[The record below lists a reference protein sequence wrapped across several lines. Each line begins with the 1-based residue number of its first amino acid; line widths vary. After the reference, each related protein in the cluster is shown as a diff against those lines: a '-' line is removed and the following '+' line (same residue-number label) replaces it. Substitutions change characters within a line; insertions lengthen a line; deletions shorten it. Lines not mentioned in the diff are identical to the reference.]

1 MKINKNQLKIFCIVL
16 IVLNLISVI
25 LGVIYYALSTTALW
39 WLWNLQGIIMIISW
53 LFNMLLVY
61 INDRVLNKS
70 DRIGRKINLL
80 SYLFLVFTI
89 IAMLLLFFYT
99 FIGSLVDFSL
109 IIDFILALLAFIGI
123 AIFGISLAYFDIKNL
138 ENRSV
143 WKFE

>member
-53 LFNMLLVY
+53 LLNMMLVY

-80 SYLFLVFTI
+80 SYSFLVFTI

-109 IIDFILALLAFIGI
+109 IIDFILALLACIGI
-123 AIFGISLAYFDIKNL
+123 AIFGISLAYFDIRNL